1 MATELGKAFV
11 QIVPS
16 ARGIGGAISN
26 ILDGEAQSAGNIAGQ
41 SIGSSLIGMLKKT
54 LAIAGIGKLIGSAL
68 TEGGE
73 LEQSIGGVETLFK
86 NNADMVKKYA
96 QDAYKTV
103 GVSANDYMSN
113 VTSFSASLLQSTA
126 GDTKKAAEVAHMAM
140 VDMSDNANKM
150 GSDISS
156 IQTAYQGFAK
166 QNYTMLDNLK
176 LGYGGTKKE
185 MERLLVDAQKLTG
198 VKYNI
203 DNLSD
208 VYSAIHAIQGEI
220 GITGTTAKEAS
231 ETLQGSFSAMKSAFQ
246 NVLGSIAIGENIEQ
260 SLQGL
265 VETTSTFLFN
275 NFIPMVVDIV
285 KNIPV
290 VIFAFI
296 QSSAPLF
303 MQGGIDLIT
312 QLSEGIING
321 YPEALSNFSSAII
334 NMLDS
339 ITEKLPEFLEKG
351 IEIIKNLANGLMSNI
366 PQLINTVGNVLSK
379 IVEFILVNLP
389 VILNAGKDILFS
401 IASGIINNLPAIG
414 ESILK
419 LISKIISTFIAN
431 YPNLVKSGY
440 ELIGSVLG
448 GIIEKIPDVIVAIA
462 KLTVSVLTEF
472 AKLLPNLFVFGI
484 DMLVKVT
491 LGIASMTS
499 KLIGSGINA
508 IMGLLSAIGELVIN
522 FFKYG
527 GTVVTNIA
535 NGITDGSLYVIDS
548 IKHIISD
555 VIDEIKSWFGDFKDA
570 GANIV
575 NMIADGIKGAIGTVT
590 DAIGDVVS
598 SVRNYLPF
606 SPAKEGPLRDLN
618 KLDFT
623 IIADGINSAKKSV
636 LSSTDDLMSSVRDS
650 LNPTSDLLIDGNL
663 ERNISANLNKT
674 NLAFDKEKNTEYQ
687 READYS
693 SAINQILSSINTLT
707 QEIRNQPYTQ
717 RELARKG
724 AIQ

>member
-1 MATELGKAFV
+1 MMATELGKAFV

-41 SIGSSLIGMLKKT
+41 RIGSSLIGMLKKT

-113 VTSFSASLLQSTA
+113 VTSFSASLLQATA

-208 VYSAIHAIQGEI
+208 VYSAIHAIQGKLE
-220 GITGTTAKEAS
+220 ITGTTAKEAS

-296 QSSAPLF
+296 ESSAPLF

-321 YPEALSNFSSAII
+321 YQEALSNFSSVII

-366 PQLINTVGNVLSK
+366 PQLIDTVGNVLSK

-419 LISKIISTFIAN
+419 LIGKIISTFLVN

-527 GTVVTNIA
+527 GTVVTNIG
-535 NGITDGSLYVIDS
+535 NGIKDKALYVVDS
-548 IKHIISD
+548 IKNIISNT
-555 VIDEIKSWFGDFKDA
+555 VDEIKSWFGDFKDA

-650 LNPTSDLLIDGNL
+650 LNPTSDFLINSNF
-663 ERNISANLNKT
+663 EKEITANLNRQ
-674 NLAFDKEKNTEYQ
+674 NIAFDKEKNTEYKS
-687 READYS
+687 EADYS

-717 RELARKG
+717 RELLRKG
-724 AIQ
+724 